1 MRCGKRV
8 RPARL
13 ALPAPAGVAAA
24 LRLSRDQSSP
34 DIAAELR
41 RDYVKEP
48 KVGVFALPDR
58 FGGLNSAVMVPTGY
72 PVQPG
77 DAIYVLERFF

>member
-1 MRCGKRV
+1 VCCR
-8 RPARL
+8 
-13 ALPAPAGVAAA
+13 APAEPH
-24 LRLSRDQSSP
+24 QSSP

-48 KVGVFALPDR
+48 KVGVFALPGR
-58 FGGLNSAVMVPTGY
+58 FGGVNGTAMVPTDHR
-72 PVQPG
+72 VRPG